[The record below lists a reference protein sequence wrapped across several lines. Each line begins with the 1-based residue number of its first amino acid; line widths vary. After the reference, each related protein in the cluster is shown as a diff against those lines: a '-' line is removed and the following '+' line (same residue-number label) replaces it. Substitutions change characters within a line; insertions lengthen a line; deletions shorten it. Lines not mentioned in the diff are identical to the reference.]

1 MNKSERQFGYGSAY
15 EAEDALTRHYGLG
28 ADLYKTWGS
37 PLSVLSAVLRGWAR
51 SDHPAQLHYAW
62 DLERASSLD
71 AGIRGMT
78 EKVLSLLDIAHQD
91 GAKVFDA
98 GCGLGG
104 ATTQAARSFPR
115 QKWVGMSLVA
125 SQIQTARERA
135 RSQRLTNAEFVHG
148 NYLDTAFDEGRFA
161 GAFAIESICHI
172 PDSEKPRAFA
182 ELRRILKPGAKLVV
196 MDGVRLRD
204 ARDAGELRTMT
215 DILEGWTLPLASM
228 EADMARYAQE
238 AGFEI
243 VVREDVSS
251 RVLASSTRIYN
262 INRYLPRPLSHLARW
277 PALRSVASRL
287 GFVSQVT
294 AERFIDAC
302 IAQREVLTNG
312 LAAYYCYVFRR
323 PETQA

>member
-1 MNKSERQFGYGSAY
+1 MNERDSSFTYGSAY
-15 EAEDALTRHYGLG
+15 DAEDALTRHYGLG

-37 PLSVLSAVLRGWAR
+37 PLSVLSAVLLGWAK
-51 SDHPAQLHYAW
+51 SNHPAQLHYAW
-62 DLERASSLD
+62 DLESAASLD
-71 AGIRGMT
+71 AGIRAMT
-78 EKVLSLLDIAHQD
+78 HTVLSLLDVAHQESVE
-91 GAKVFDA
+91 VFDA

-135 RSQRLTNAEFVHG
+135 KSQGLANVEFVHG
-148 NYLDTAFDEGRFA
+148 NYLDTGFEEARFA
-161 GAFAIESICHI
+161 GAFAIETICHI

-204 ARDAGELRTMT
+204 ARNEAEARTMT

-228 EADMARYAQE
+228 EADMARYGEE

-251 RVLASSTRIYN
+251 HVLASSTRIHN
-262 INRYLPRPLSHLARW
+262 INRYLLRPLSRLARLPVLK
-277 PALRSVASRL
+277 PAAARL

-302 IAQREVLTNG
+302 MAQRQVLTNG

-323 PETQA
+323 PEA

>member
-1 MNKSERQFGYGSAY
+1 MSESESPFTYGSAY

-37 PLSVLSAVLRGWAR
+37 PVSVLSAVLRGWAK

-62 DLERASSLD
+62 DLENARSLD

-78 EKVLSLLDIAHQD
+78 ETVLSLLDLANQE
-91 GAKVFDA
+91 GVEVFDA

-115 QKWVGMSLVA
+115 QRWVGMSLVE

-135 RSQRLTNAEFVHG
+135 TSQRLANVEFVHG
-148 NYLDTAFDEGRFA
+148 NYLDTNFEESRFA
-161 GAFAIESICHI
+161 GAFAIETICHI

-204 ARDAGELRTMT
+204 ARDEGELRTMT

-228 EADMARYAQE
+228 EADMARYALE

-243 VVREDVSS
+243 VIREDVSS
-251 RVLASSTRIYN
+251 HVLASSTRIYN
-262 INRYLPRPLSHLARW
+262 INRYLLRPLSRLARL
-277 PALRSVASRL
+277 PALRSVAARL

-302 IAQREVLTNG
+302 VAQREVLTNG

-323 PETQA
+323 PED